1 MKKNCRYAFIHSFR
15 GKPWNE
21 ECQVAYNGFKKLGFE
36 CVLFTTN
43 EEIAFRK
50 RQDIVVGGMLIMSA
64 VLDEYGIQTENYNYP
79 DELNYLLGRR
89 IWTTE
94 LKNLHNEKMP
104 FFAKPVE
111 EKIAQGI
118 VINSDKDLSEYN
130 NLSGETKMLCSE
142 VVSFLTE
149 WRCFIMKGKIIG
161 IQHYKGDKTLVCNE
175 KLIEKAVEKCRN
187 FPSAYTLDFGVTG
200 DGRTLLI
207 EMNDGYSIGCYGL
220 DDVLY
225 AKFLY
230 ARWAEL
236 TGTVDE
242 CDF

>member
-50 RQDIVVGGMLIMSA
+50 RQDIVVGGI
-64 VLDEYGIQTENYNYP
+64 
-79 DELNYLLGRR
+79 
-89 IWTTE
+89 
-94 LKNLHNEKMP
+94 
-104 FFAKPVE
+104 
-111 EKIAQGI
+111 
-118 VINSDKDLSEYN
+118 
-130 NLSGETKMLCSE
+130 
-142 VVSFLTE
+142 
-149 WRCFIMKGKIIG
+149 
-161 IQHYKGDKTLVCNE
+161 
-175 KLIEKAVEKCRN
+175 
-187 FPSAYTLDFGVTG
+187 
-200 DGRTLLI
+200 
-207 EMNDGYSIGCYGL
+207 
-220 DDVLY
+220 LY

>member
-15 GKPWNE
+15 GKPWND
-21 ECQVAYNGFKKLGFE
+21 ECRVAYNGFKKLGFE

-64 VLDEYGIQTENYNYP
+64 VLDEYGIKTENYNYP

-111 EKIAQGI
+111 EKIAQGM
-118 VINSDKDLSEYN
+118 VINSDKDLSEYD
-130 NLSGETKMLCSE
+130 NLNSETEMLCSE
-142 VVSFLTE
+142 VVDFISE
-149 WRCFIMKGKIIG
+149 WRCFIFQTAGKN
-161 IQHYKGDKTLVCNE
+161 HRL
-175 KLIEKAVEKCRN
+175 
-187 FPSAYTLDFGVTG
+187 
-200 DGRTLLI
+200 
-207 EMNDGYSIGCYGL
+207 
-220 DDVLY
+220 
-225 AKFLY
+225 
-230 ARWAEL
+230 
-236 TGTVDE
+236 
-242 CDF
+242 